1 MLPEF
6 QQWVDEFVAIRRD
19 IHAHPELAF
28 EEHRT
33 SDLIAAELQ
42 RYGVDHIERGLA
54 GTGIVATIHGKHGA
68 ANDPD
73 KAIALRADIDALPI
87 HEETGLPYA
96 STIAGK
102 MHACGHDGH
111 TAGLLMAAK
120 YLAMHRNFS
129 GSVHLIF
136 QPAEEDGGG
145 ANIMIRDGLFK
156 KFPVRSV
163 WGMHNWPRIPT
174 GVFVTKP
181 GPIMAAVDSMTITVK
196 GKGGHAAY
204 PHMVIDPVLVGSHLV
219 IALQSIVSRNVE
231 PTSEAVVSVT
241 CFHIGDADN
250 VIAEKAELEGTI
262 RSYDPTVRKLV
273 HQRMQEICKGVA
285 DTFGATIK
293 LNIESGYPA
302 TINSKAEAEL
312 AIEVAQS
319 VSPHVITDFKPAM
332 GAEDFAYMLEKV
344 PGCYIGLG
352 AGKTD
357 NDPGLHHPQ
366 FDFNDDILP
375 MAATYWVKLV
385 EKNLPL

>member
-6 QQWVDEFVAIRRD
+6 QQWFDEFAAIRRD

-33 SDLIAAELQ
+33 SDFIAEKLQ
-42 RYGVDHIERGLA
+42 SYGVDHIERGLA
-54 GTGIVATIHGKHGA
+54 GTGIVATIHGKNGA

-73 KAIALRADIDALPI
+73 RAIALRADIDALPI

-96 STIAGK
+96 SKIAGK

-111 TAGLLMAAK
+111 TAALLMAGK
-120 YLAMHRNFS
+120 YLAQNRNFS

-145 ANIMIRDGLFK
+145 ADIMIRQGLFE
-156 KFPVRSV
+156 KFPVKSV

-174 GVFVTKP
+174 GVFVAKP
-181 GPIMAAVDSMTITVK
+181 GPMMAAVDTLTITVN

-204 PHMVIDPVLVGSHLV
+204 PHMVIDPVLIGSHLV

-250 VIAEKAELEGTI
+250 VIAEKAELQGTI
-262 RSYDPTVRKLV
+262 RSYAPETRTLV
-273 HQRMQEICKGVA
+273 HRRIQEICDGVA
-285 DTFGATIK
+285 ATFGGTIT
-293 LNIESGYPA
+293 LNIETGYPA
-302 TINSKAEAEL
+302 TINTKDEAEL
-312 AIEVAQS
+312 AIEVAQGI
-319 VSPHVITDFKPAM
+319 SPQVITDFKPAM
-332 GAEDFAYMLEKV
+332 GAEDFAYMLQQV

-352 AGKTD
+352 SGKTE
-357 NDPGLHHPQ
+357 NDPGLHHPK
-366 FDFNDDILP
+366 FDFNDEILP
-375 MAATYWVKLV
+375 LAATYWVKLV